1 MATVE
6 LTLKRE
12 RKKLG
17 CMSRIRQNLA
27 FIQMGGNLMEWRIK
41 LEVKTGWGEVTQVEI
56 ASLSRRIIAATDED
70 IGLSLA
76 EGKAIVAVLQQAIVT
91 TQIDEYVTCAR
102 VCRWM
107 R

>member
-1 MATVE
+1 
-6 LTLKRE
+6 
-12 RKKLG
+12 
-17 CMSRIRQNLA
+17 
-27 FIQMGGNLMEWRIK
+27 MEWRIK
-41 LEVKTGWGEVTQVEI
+41 LEVKTGWGEITQVEI
-56 ASLSRRIIAATDED
+56 ASLSRRTIAATDED

-107 R
+107 RWSPRGARRVATVRAAMLDNRLPRQVTPQRKGA